1 MKNKNRRSSSANGKL
16 DNYAIRAEEYAS
28 YISRSRRPPQVTL
41 ERIANLAE
49 KAIQYQHMRLNR
61 HGNPVPDNRPVY
73 QEQRERQRNK
83 CLDRIWSAYQIVQ
96 EKEIMHSTRKGQD
109 ESWNDAKQD
118 AETGKWVSSPVR
130 YFDNETLEQV
140 LADELHGNTA
150 QGRTPIRSSNYEGN
164 QGDDE

>member
-1 MKNKNRRSSSANGKL
+1 MKNKNRRSSSANGEL

-49 KAIQYQHMRLNR
+49 KAQKYVRTRVINGRTYEIKTPKDLKAT
-61 HGNPVPDNRPVY
+61 
-73 QEQRERQRNK
+73 ESQREK
-83 CLDRIWSAYQIVQ
+83 VLARIWDAYQIVQ
-96 EKEIMHSTRKGQD
+96 EKEVMHSTRKGQD

-118 AETGKWVSSPVR
+118 AVTGKWVSSPVR
-130 YFDNETLEQV
+130 YFDNETLEQIV
-140 LADELHGNTA
+140 GDELYGNTA

>member
-1 MKNKNRRSSSANGKL
+1 MRNKNRRSSSANGEL

-49 KAIQYQHMRLNR
+49 KAQNYVYTRVNR
-61 HGNPVPDNRPVY
+61 HGKTVPDNRPVY
-73 QEQRERQRNK
+73 QDRRESQRNK
-83 CLDRIWSAYQIVQ
+83 CLDRIWASYLIVQ
-96 EKEIMHSTRKGQD
+96 EKEVMHASRSGQD
-109 ESWNDAKQD
+109 ESWNDAKRD
-118 AETGKWVSSPVR
+118 SVTGKWVSSPVS
-130 YFDNETLEQV
+130 YFDNETLEQIV
-140 LADELHGNTA
+140 GDELYGNTA

>member
-1 MKNKNRRSSSANGKL
+1 MKNKNRRSSSANGTL

-49 KAIQYQHMRLNR
+49 KAQKYVRTRVINGRTYEIKTPKDLKAT
-61 HGNPVPDNRPVY
+61 
-73 QEQRERQRNK
+73 ESQREK
-83 CLDRIWSAYQIVQ
+83 VLARIWDAYKIVQ
-96 EKEIMHSTRKGQD
+96 EKDVMHSTRRFQD

-118 AETGKWVSSPVR
+118 AKTGKWVSSPVR

>member
-1 MKNKNRRSSSANGKL
+1 MKNKNRRSSSANGEL

-49 KAIQYQHMRLNR
+49 KAQKYVRTRVINGRTYEIKTPTDLKAT
-61 HGNPVPDNRPVY
+61 
-73 QEQRERQRNK
+73 ESQREK
-83 CLDRIWSAYQIVQ
+83 VLARIWDAYQIVQ
-96 EKEIMHSTRKGQD
+96 EKEVMHPSRGGQD

-118 AETGKWVSSPVR
+118 AKTGKWESSPVR
-130 YFDNETLEQV
+130 YFDGETLEQIV
-140 LADELHGNTA
+140 GDEMYGNTA

-164 QGDDE
+164 EGDDE

>member
-1 MKNKNRRSSSANGKL
+1 MKNKNRRSSSANGTL

-49 KAIQYQHMRLNR
+49 KAQKYVRTRVINGRTYEIKTPKDLKAT
-61 HGNPVPDNRPVY
+61 
-73 QEQRERQRNK
+73 ESQREK
-83 CLDRIWSAYQIVQ
+83 VLARIWDAYKIVQ
-96 EKEIMHSTRKGQD
+96 EKEVMHSTRRFQD

-118 AETGKWVSSPVR
+118 AKTGKWVSSPVR

>member
-1 MKNKNRRSSSANGKL
+1 MKNKNRRSSSANGTL

-49 KAIQYQHMRLNR
+49 KAQNYVRTRVINGRTYEIKTPKDL
-61 HGNPVPDNRPVY
+61 
-73 QEQRERQRNK
+73 EATESQREK
-83 CLDRIWSAYQIVQ
+83 VLARIWDAYKIVQ
-96 EKEIMHSTRKGQD
+96 EKEVMHSTRRFQD

-118 AETGKWVSSPVR
+118 AKTGKWVSSPVR

>member
-1 MKNKNRRSSSANGKL
+1 MKNKNRRSSSANGEL

-49 KAIQYQHMRLNR
+49 KAQKYVRTRVINGRTYEIKTPTDLKAT
-61 HGNPVPDNRPVY
+61 
-73 QEQRERQRNK
+73 ESQREK
-83 CLDRIWSAYQIVQ
+83 VLARIWDAYQIVQ
-96 EKEIMHSTRKGQD
+96 EREVMHSSRSGQD

-118 AETGKWVSSPVR
+118 AKTGKWVSSPVR
-130 YFDNETLEQV
+130 YFDGETLEQIV
-140 LADELHGNTA
+140 GDEMYGNTA

-164 QGDDE
+164 EGDDE